1 MTSLNVQEKNEFS
14 KFSKS
19 LNGSLNSI
27 SVYKPIKG
35 KIYMKIPKNSG
46 LIASGMSVAMVII
59 RKALVFF
66 YFPIHAL

>member
-1 MTSLNVQEKNEFS
+1 MYLFVKLLSFFGKFLRSLKDF
-14 KFSKS
+14 
-19 LNGSLNSI
+19 LNSI

-46 LIASGMSVAMVII
+46 LIISGMSVAIVII
-59 RKALVFF
+59 RRVLVFF